1 MELILLDCLLL
12 GDALQEQPRRKSQ
25 TLTFS
30 EEGFP
35 VVRPLGQSKVPP
47 VNDTQENYDNSG
59 ACYACVKQS
68 TGPTPAWL
76 KYDRQVLS
84 HNIHHWYVDL
94 LMISSSCFY
103 LICVERE

>member
-1 MELILLDCLLL
+1 MRVGLLSV
-12 GDALQEQPRRKSQ
+12 QEKPRRKSQ
-25 TLTFS
+25 TLNFS

-35 VVRPLGQSKVPP
+35 VVRPLGWSRQPL

-76 KYDRQVLS
+76 KFDRQVGDNQSVLYIES
-84 HNIHHWYVDL
+84 EYFRKGCMLTRIE
-94 LMISSSCFY
+94 SK
-103 LICVERE
+103 

>member
-1 MELILLDCLLL
+1 MFMWANEVPFALPDGVSLLVLE
-12 GDALQEQPRRKSQ
+12 QEQPRRKSQ
-25 TLTFS
+25 TLNFT

-35 VVRPLGQSKVPP
+35 VVRPLGQSKVQP

-76 KYDRQVLS
+76 KFDRQVS
-84 HNIHHWYVDL
+84 TPC
-94 LMISSSCFY
+94 SSNK
-103 LICVERE
+103 LQTW